1 MLDKKYN
8 HTDVEK
14 GKYEKWKS
22 AGYFNSGDLS
32 KEPYCIVIPPPNVTG
47 KLHLGHA
54 WDTAIQDIIIRYKR
68 MKGFDCLW
76 LPGMDH
82 AGIATQSKVD
92 ARLRSEGIN
101 PRELT
106 REAWLE
112 HAWSWKKEYADT
124 IHSQWARLGLSLDYN
139 KERFTLDEGLNRA
152 VRKVFVDLYNKGLIY
167 RGERIINWDPVQ
179 MTALS
184 SEEVIYKEDKGA
196 FYHIKYF
203 IEGTDEYLDVATTRP
218 ETLFGD
224 TAVAVNPKD
233 ERYLKYVGK
242 NVVLPVI
249 GKLIPIITDE
259 HADPEFGTGVVK
271 ITPAHDPN
279 DFEVGLR
286 HNLERVIVMNPD
298 ATMNEKTGKYQGMT
312 REKCREAL
320 LEDLE
325 KDGLLI
331 SVEEMTHSVG
341 HSERSDAVIE
351 PYLSKQWFVKM
362 RPLAD
367 AVLANQKNKDT
378 KVNFVPSRY
387 EKIMNHWMEIT
398 YDWCISRQLWWG
410 HRIPVWYRGE
420 EVYCGMEAPTGEGW
434 VQDPDVLDTWFS
446 SALWP
451 FSTLGWPEKTK
462 DMERYFPNNCLVT
475 GYDIIPF
482 WVNRMTF
489 QSLEFTGKRPFKDC
503 LIHGLIRDKLGR
515 KFSKSLGN
523 GVDPMDM
530 CEEYGADSLRYYL
543 TTTAANGTDI
553 RFDED
558 KIKAT
563 WNFINK
569 LWNATRFVLLNIE
582 NLKEIKLD
590 NLTLPDKWILSK
602 YQQTIKEVTKYMEK
616 YEFNNAANAIYNF
629 TWSLFCDNYI
639 EMSKFNLSS
648 ETTKSVLCFVLTGIL
663 KMLQPF
669 MPFVTDELYNSLPVK
684 DQESI
689 MISSYPEYNKKYL
702 FDTREIDTAIEFIT
716 LFRNKIKELNIK
728 NYQVINHIDNQEVS
742 TLILNMLKLND
753 KLAISNEYSLK
764 ETIKLANLEIEVLYN
779 DEIDYQKELENLLK
793 EKEKLETSIE
803 RRKKLLANEN
813 YINKAPANVVENDRL
828 QLAKEES
835 RLKEI
840 LAKVK

>member
-1 MLDKKYN
+1 MMLDKKYN
-8 HTDVEK
+8 HTEVEK

-298 ATMNEKTGKYQGMT
+298 ATMNEKAGKYQGMT

-462 DMERYFPNNCLVT
+462 DIERYFPNNCLVT

-553 RFDED
+553 RFDEE

-582 NLKEIKLD
+582 DLKEIKLD

-602 YQQTIKEVTKYMEK
+602 YQQTVKEVTKYMEK

-669 MPFVTDELYNSLPVK
+669 MPFVTDELYNALPVK
-684 DQESI
+684 DEESI

-753 KLAISNEYSLK
+753 KVASSNEYSLK

-793 EKEKLETSIE
+793 EKEKLEKSIE
-803 RRKKLLANEN
+803 RRKNLLANEN
-813 YINKAPANVVENDRL
+813 YVNKAPANVVENDRL

-835 RLKEI
+835 RL
-840 LAKVK
+840 

>member
-8 HTDVEK
+8 HTEVEK

-462 DMERYFPNNCLVT
+462 DIERYFPNNCLVT

-553 RFDED
+553 RFDEE

-582 NLKEIKLD
+582 DLKEIKLD

-602 YQQTIKEVTKYMEK
+602 YQQTVKEVTKYMEK

-669 MPFVTDELYNSLPVK
+669 MPFVTDELYNALPVK
-684 DQESI
+684 DEESI

-702 FDTREIDTAIEFIT
+702 FDTIEIDTAIEFIT

-753 KLAISNEYSLK
+753 KVASSNEYSLK

-793 EKEKLETSIE
+793 EKEKLEKSIE
-803 RRKKLLANEN
+803 RRKNLLANEN
-813 YINKAPANVVENDRL
+813 YVNKAPANVVENDRL

>member
-8 HTDVEK
+8 HTEVEK

-139 KERFTLDEGLNRA
+139 KERFTLDEGLNQA

-196 FYHIKYF
+196 FYHIKYY

-242 NVVLPVI
+242 NVILPVI

-582 NLKEIKLD
+582 DLKEIKLD

-602 YQQTIKEVTKYMEK
+602 YQQTVKEVTKYMEK

-669 MPFVTDELYNSLPVK
+669 MPFVTDELYNALPVK
-684 DQESI
+684 EQESI

-702 FDTREIDTAIEFIT
+702 FDTKEIDTAIEFIT

-793 EKEKLETSIE
+793 EKEKLEKSIE
-803 RRKKLLANEN
+803 RRKNLLANEN
-813 YINKAPANVVENDRL
+813 YVNKAPANVVENDRL